1 MSVSALVAIACCCI
15 LAAQPLASQP
25 NPHRRLY
32 VEPFATQEGAETLQA
47 VHDLLLI
54 SIDLSNFR
62 LTRRQ

>member
-1 MSVSALVAIACCCI
+1 M

-25 NPHRRLY
+25 IPHRRLY
-32 VEPFATQEGAETLQA
+32 VEPLATQEGAETLQV

-62 LTRRQ
+62 LTRSQ

>member
-1 MSVSALVAIACCCI
+1 ML

-25 NPHRRLY
+25 NSHRRLY

-62 LTRRQ
+62 LTRSQ

>member
-1 MSVSALVAIACCCI
+1 ML

-47 VHDLLLI
+47 RARPSPEL
-54 SIDLSNFR
+54 N
-62 LTRRQ
+62 

>member
-1 MSVSALVAIACCCI
+1 ML

-32 VEPFATQEGAETLQA
+32 VESFATQEGAETLQA

-62 LTRRQ
+62 LTRSQ